1 MNMNS
6 KRRIRKAMR
15 QESESLLVAELDELR
30 GSQAAMYVLAI
41 LQEKDNTH
49 TLPSLAKLL
58 RKGGTPKVQGRR
70 S

>member
-6 KRRIRKAMR
+6 KRRIRKAMK

-58 RKGGTPKVQGRR
+58 RKGGTLKVQGR
-70 S
+70 